1 MNKDAK
7 VSILLDLY
15 GKILSKIQF
24 ESIDLY
30 YNQDLSLA
38 EIGNALGKSRQGVY
52 DSIRRAEVTL
62 YKLEQSLGL
71 MEKYLKIKKS
81 LKQIKELTCKL
92 EDEIEP
98 SADSISGF
106 TLKSIKSAIEK
117 LINI

>member
-7 VSILLDLY
+7 IPMLLDLY

-38 EIGNALGKSRQGVY
+38 EIGSALGKSRQGVY
-52 DSIRRAEVTL
+52 DSIRRAEMTL
-62 YKLEQSLGL
+62 HKLEHSLGL

-81 LKQIKELTCKL
+81 LKQIKKLTFKL
-92 EDEIEP
+92 EDEIKP
-98 SADSISGF
+98 NADSISSF
-106 TLKSIKSAIEK
+106 TLKNIKDTVDN
-117 LINI
+117 LMNI